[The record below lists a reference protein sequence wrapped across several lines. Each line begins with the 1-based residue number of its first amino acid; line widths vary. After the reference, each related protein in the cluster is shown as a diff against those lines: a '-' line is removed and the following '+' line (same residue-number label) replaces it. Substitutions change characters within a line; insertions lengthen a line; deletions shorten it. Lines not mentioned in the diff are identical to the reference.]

1 MRKII
6 LTFSLI
12 VLSFTLYSNE
22 VEVDRAVEESVT
34 KDYDQDGV
42 YSSYEKALRKAQGS
56 IYVTLPEKRGYWY
69 TILDRVKAEEEEL
82 IPDEQARIRR
92 KWHLRR
98 ENEKTII
105 KLLLLAMGTMLYSAP
120 TYEYKRP
127 LREGARGK
135 WSNLRQHL
143 NSGQRLERELTKVD
157 KQIDKKVEEIQ
168 EIEDLLF
175 RIEQYKAANN
185 IR

>member
-1 MRKII
+1 MKK
-6 LTFSLI
+6 TI
-12 VLSFTLYSNE
+12 VL
-22 VEVDRAVEESVT
+22 V
-34 KDYDQDGV
+34 
-42 YSSYEKALRKAQGS
+42 
-56 IYVTLPEKRGYWY
+56 
-69 TILDRVKAEEEEL
+69 
-82 IPDEQARIRR
+82 
-92 KWHLRR
+92 
-98 ENEKTII
+98 
-105 KLLLLAMGTMLYSAP
+105 LLTAIGTMLYTAP
-120 TYEYKRP
+120 TYEYRKE

-157 KQIDKKVEEIQ
+157 KQIDKKVNEIQ